1 VSGASYHGHAAV
13 DQALFTVYFCWCQPQ
28 LIGIGGARF
37 LDPHQD
43 VLHFFVVA
51 NQLQQW
57 PMFRAR
63 LANAEQ
69 ILGRGVERLNQQAAV
84 DDDDGRIQA
93 VEDLAGPWRLSIFL
107 FSWG

>member
-1 VSGASYHGHAAV
+1 M
-13 DQALFTVYFCWCQPQ
+13 
-28 LIGIGGARF
+28 LIT
-37 LDPHQD
+37 L
-43 VLHFFVVA
+43 
-51 NQLQQW
+51 
-57 PMFRAR
+57 RAR